1 MNNVM
6 IVMLLWMGATNGGP
20 ATIQGFETMA
30 ACEAAA
36 QIVIAR
42 QPSGMN
48 RSWIKHVCMELP
60 VR

>member
-1 MNNVM
+1 MTNVM
-6 IVMLLWMGATNGGP
+6 IVMMLWMGATNGGP
-20 ATIQGFETMA
+20 TTIQGFETMQ

-42 QPSGMN
+42 QPSPMPS
-48 RSWIKHVCMELP
+48 SWIKHVCMELP